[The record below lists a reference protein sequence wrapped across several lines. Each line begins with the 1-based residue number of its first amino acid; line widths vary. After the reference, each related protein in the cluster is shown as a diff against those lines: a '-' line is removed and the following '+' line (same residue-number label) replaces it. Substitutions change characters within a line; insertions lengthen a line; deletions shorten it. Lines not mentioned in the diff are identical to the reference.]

1 MDDAAINI
9 SVSPDGFVQLRVEG
23 ELVGFL
29 SEVCIHPLTHPG
41 PNVRV
46 KFINT
51 DTLPAGAEKDALL
64 EKMHYFREL
73 LGHCSQVIVIDEVET
88 LPYMM
93 AVRPSSIPPAE
104 VKDG

>member
-1 MDDAAINI
+1 MDDATLSI
-9 SVSPDGFVQLRVEG
+9 SVSPEGFTQLRVEG

-46 KFINT
+46 KFIGT
-51 DTLPAGAEKDALL
+51 DNLPAGPEKEALL

-73 LGHCSQVIVIDEVET
+73 LGRCPQIIVVDEVET

-93 AVRPSSIPPAE
+93 AVRPSSMPPAE
-104 VKDG
+104 IKDG